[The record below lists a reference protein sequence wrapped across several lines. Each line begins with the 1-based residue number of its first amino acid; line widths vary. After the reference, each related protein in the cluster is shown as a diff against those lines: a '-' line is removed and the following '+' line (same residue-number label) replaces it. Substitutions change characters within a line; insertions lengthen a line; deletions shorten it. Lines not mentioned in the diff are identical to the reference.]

1 MNKIESDIII
11 IAAGAAGLSAAVSAA
26 QAGLS
31 VMVFEKNAITGGT
44 ANKGMGPLGIESRH
58 TRARL
63 LQPTKDEAFKVFMDY
78 THWRV
83 DAKLVRAFLNKSG
96 ETIHWLESL
105 GVEFVEPATYF
116 TGSYSTW
123 HLVKPEVGPPG
134 PGGAATMMK
143 ILTQKAIELGV
154 VFYLESTVSQI
165 IKENNAIVGVIANDQ
180 EGNEMEARAQAVI
193 VATGGFGNS
202 PEMIKEHAGFEVGKD
217 IYPFRIP
224 GVTGDGIRMAWEV
237 GAQKTEM
244 SMELVYGMPDPLN
257 VPPQLHEACSQ
268 PHLFVNYLGER
279 FMNEAIMANVTFTG
293 NALTLQKDKT
303 GFLIFDEGILEA
315 MEQDFDTRNRV
326 FPKTNFENSQAIIDA
341 YLKSGKGNF
350 YVADT
355 IEDLAEQTGIDL
367 ENLIKTIESYNTYC
381 QNGYDEQFNKERKYL
396 RPLKGGKWYA
406 GRHFPSAYGSAG
418 GIKINE
424 KAEVIGKDWKP
435 IKGLYAAGTDAC
447 SIYGDSYPF
456 IFPGTSMGFAINTGR
471 IAIES
476 IIKKIQTNKKYFN

>member
-1 MNKIESDIII
+1 MQNLEADIII
-11 IAAGAAGLSAAVSAA
+11 IAAGAAGLSAAVAAA
-26 QAGLS
+26 QKGLS
-31 VMVFEKNAITGGT
+31 VIVFEKNAVTGGT

-58 TRARL
+58 TRSKL
-63 LQPTKDEAFKVFMDY
+63 LKPSKDEAFKVFMDY

-116 TGSYSTW
+116 ADSYSTW
-123 HLVKPEVGPPG
+123 HLVKPEFGPPG

-143 ILTQKAIELGV
+143 ILTQKAIDLGV
-154 VFYLESTVSQI
+154 RFYLECAVNEI
-165 IKENNAIVGVIANDQ
+165 IKKDDVVIGVRAKNK
-180 EGNEMEARAQAVI
+180 EGNTLTAQANAVI
-193 VATGGFGNS
+193 IATGGFGNNPS
-202 PEMIKEHAGFEVGKD
+202 MIKEHTDFTVDDD
-217 IYPFRIP
+217 IYPFKIP
-224 GVTGDGIRMAWEV
+224 GVTGDGIQMAWSV

-244 SMELVYGMPDPLN
+244 CMELVYDMPDPLN
-257 VPPQLHEACSQ
+257 VPPQLHEACRQ

-293 NALTLQKDKT
+293 NALALQKNKT
-303 GFLIFDEGILEA
+303 GFLIFDEHILHE

-326 FPKTNFENSQAIIDA
+326 FPKTNFENSSQIIDD

-355 IEDLAEQTGIDL
+355 LEDLAEQTGIDTERL
-367 ENLIKTIESYNTYC
+367 RETVNTYNSYC

-424 KAEVIGKDWKP
+424 KTQVIGQDWKP

-476 IIKKIQTNKKYFN
+476 ISETF